1 MRPSRHRGD
10 ATAAPLLNHI
20 ARTTAGVGAATIRTI
35 TVVGLVLSR
44 RRRSERD
51 VEAGVEVEA
60 GAGVILVA
68 VVAIVGRPPTAG
80 SEKVGAKG
88 EGSEA
93 GRCRA

>member
-1 MRPSRHRGD
+1 M
-10 ATAAPLLNHI
+10 
-20 ARTTAGVGAATIRTI
+20 
-35 TVVGLVLSR
+35 SR
-44 RRRSERD
+44 RRRSERE

-88 EGSEA
+88 EGSKV
-93 GRCRA
+93 GHFRV